1 MRKET
6 GQRPSI
12 QGQLSFGMQ
21 ARPARDALNR
31 PARAEEVAP
40 SPIANSELLCYS
52 TPVKWA
58 PGPPLF
64 LQACRIHL
72 DWGSDSLCGRGAE
85 GTSPRR
91 TTIRGTVR
99 LDRMPLRDKSLKPS
113 GSATVRDDSAMPS
126 LRFITTLLQLH
137 CALLCLLLRLRA
149 CKPRNPADTSNNI
162 QSNKGRTGASGAGEE
177 ASSSGSRLNRSAP
190 LTACSEVP

>member
-1 MRKET
+1 M
-6 GQRPSI
+6 
-12 QGQLSFGMQ
+12 
-21 ARPARDALNR
+21 
-31 PARAEEVAP
+31 
-40 SPIANSELLCYS
+40 
-52 TPVKWA
+52 KWT

-64 LQACRIHL
+64 LRACRIHL
-72 DWGSDSLCGRGAE
+72 DWGSDSLCGRGVE

-99 LDRMPLRDKSLKPS
+99 RERMPLQDKSLKPS

-149 CKPRNPADTSNNI
+149 CKPRNSADTSNDI
-162 QSNKGRTGASGAGEE
+162 QSKAEPAPRRKGRKRPISAAIFPIGHAAPRGLVQTIPRQAGQRWAESAGPPRGE
-177 ASSSGSRLNRSAP
+177 KPGSRYSARR
-190 LTACSEVP
+190 

>member
-1 MRKET
+1 M
-6 GQRPSI
+6 
-12 QGQLSFGMQ
+12 
-21 ARPARDALNR
+21 
-31 PARAEEVAP
+31 
-40 SPIANSELLCYS
+40 
-52 TPVKWA
+52 KWT

-64 LQACRIHL
+64 LRACRIHL
-72 DWGSDSLCGRGAE
+72 DRGSHSPCGRGVE

-91 TTIRGTVR
+91 TTIRGTMR
-99 LDRMPLRDKSLKPS
+99 LERMPLQDKSLKPS

-149 CKPRNPADTSNNI
+149 CKPRNSADTRNDI

-190 LTACSEVP
+190 LTACSEGSLEAGPSQRRIHCSRGTKVAAHYHHFLGIETTDERRGPPA